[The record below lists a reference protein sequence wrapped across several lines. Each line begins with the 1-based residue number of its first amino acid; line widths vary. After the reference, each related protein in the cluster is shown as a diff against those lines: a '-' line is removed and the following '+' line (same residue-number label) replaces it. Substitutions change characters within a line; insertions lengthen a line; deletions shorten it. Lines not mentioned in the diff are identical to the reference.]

1 MFIPMTRPIERRRLL
16 HFSHFAT
23 RCALVAGVL
32 MTACTRQREPSAD
45 AAATARH
52 YAPQRREVTV
62 TTVPLLVKE
71 MQATLPF
78 LKQDFAKGGVLDGQE
93 VYGFY
98 PSTLTMYAGD
108 TLVITFVNP
117 EDDEHSFVLPPN
129 LYVKIPGQTATTT
142 ATFVAKEPGIFTA
155 RCAIPAH
162 SRSMVAT
169 VVVLPPPAVAGDA
182 ATKN

>member
-1 MFIPMTRPIERRRLL
+1 ML
-16 HFSHFAT
+16 HLFHPGT

-32 MTACTRQREPSAD
+32 MTACTPHREPTVDSA
-45 AAATARH
+45 TSARH

-98 PSTLTMYAGD
+98 PSTLTMYTGD

-117 EDDEHSFVLPPN
+117 EDDEHSFALPPN

-169 VVVLPPPAVAGDA
+169 VVVLSPSTVGGGGSA
-182 ATKN
+182 KQ